1 MCEYGRFG
9 CLFYCGL
16 FPCHPFHHCPHHQDL
31 REHFLHFP
39 PPLPQPEQLCT
50 GHNTGA
56 IWPYQQ
62 GCLNLQ
68 QIQQFE
74 PIFHYMQPCV

>member
-1 MCEYGRFG
+1 MVGLVIF
-9 CLFYCGL
+9 FIDCGL
-16 FPCHPFHHCPHHQDL
+16 FPCHPFHHHPHHQDL
-31 REHFLHFP
+31 WEHFLHFP
-39 PPLPQPEQLCT
+39 PPLPQPEQLYT
-50 GHNTGA
+50 GHHTGV